1 VAGVESVR
9 ASLVRVFPKLRARRS
24 VHLVAFAV
32 MVAALAAY
40 FSTPRFLDILE
51 AKLYDLHFAL
61 RGPQE
66 AGDRIVVLAIDE
78 RSLATIGRWPW
89 RRSVLAEV
97 VERLSAAGARVIAL
111 DVLLSEP
118 EVSGELR
125 AARRLDE
132 RLGALRLRDTP
143 TGRVF
148 AGEVARLLE
157 DADADARLE
166 AAIRRSGRVILPVTF
181 ELVPEHDRLPSDAPE
196 PSGPAYR
203 SALMAFRHYEE
214 RGLYP
219 PPRARSVT
227 PPIPTLAAAAR
238 ELGHVTMLADQDG
251 STRWEAVVI
260 ELGGRYYPSLGVQAV
275 RVALGV
281 DPSAFRLDFGR
292 SLEVGDIV
300 APVDVRD
307 RSLLNYAGG
316 AGTFPHISAVDLL
329 QGRVAPESIRDRL
342 VFVGATALATYDLRV
357 TPVSPV
363 FPGVEKHANVAGNL
377 LSGQFLRRPGW
388 VALVEAS
395 GVILVP
401 FVLAWVLPRLRPVA
415 GISFGALLLVLLF
428 AASHVA
434 FRLGVWVPIL
444 YPLLTVFAG
453 LVTVTGFLYV
463 TEERKRLGIK
473 RAFQRF
479 VSPDVVERIADDPGA
494 LQFGGEARP
503 LTVLFA
509 DIRDFTGYTER
520 HSPQELVQILRE
532 YFTRMVE
539 QIQASQGTLDKFIGD
554 AVMAI
559 FGAPLAYPDHAERA
573 CRVALAMLAELEKL
587 RAKWVEEGREP
598 FRIGIGINTGEMVV
612 GNLGSE
618 QVFTYTAVGDGVNL
632 ASRLESLTKEFAV
645 PVIISE
651 ATYEAVRH
659 VFHGRFLGEVRVKGK
674 SVPAKIYALERE
686 PVARSRRVALT
697 GQVTVLDG
705 DVAVPAA
712 VENLS
717 LSGMAVHDL
726 ARDLPAARVV
736 QLRLRPLGVELE
748 VALEARVVWTQPGR
762 AGFTFMEPPAEA
774 RRALEALVGPGA
786 TDSQDGRSTAAEE
799 VPAGRGT

>member
-1 VAGVESVR
+1 MRAGLAMALAR
-9 ASLVRVFPKLRARRS
+9 LGARRS

-32 MVAALAAY
+32 MVGALTVY
-40 FSTPRFLDILE
+40 FGAKPRFLDILE
-51 AKLYDLHFAL
+51 AKLYDLHFGL
-61 RGPQE
+61 RGPHD

-89 RRSVLAEV
+89 PRTVLADV
-97 VERLSAAGARVIAL
+97 VDRLSAAGARVIAV

-132 RLGALRLRDTP
+132 RLGALRLAETP
-143 TGRVF
+143 AGRAF
-148 AGEVARLLE
+148 AGEIVRLLE
-157 DADADARLE
+157 EADADARLE
-166 AAIRRSGRVILPVTF
+166 AAIRRSGRVVLPVTF
-181 ELVPEHDRLPSDAPE
+181 DLVPERDRIPSDTPE
-196 PSGPAYR
+196 PSGPPHR

-219 PPRARSVT
+219 PPRARSA
-227 PPIPTLAAAAR
+227 TLPVPALATAAR
-238 ELGHVTMLADQDG
+238 ELGHVNMLADPDG

-281 DPSAFRLDFGR
+281 DAAAFRLDFGR
-292 SLEVGDIV
+292 SLEIGDIV
-300 APVDVRD
+300 APLDVRD

-316 AGTFPHISAVDLL
+316 AGTFPHVSAVDLL
-329 QGRVAPESIRDRL
+329 QGRVPPETIRDRV
-342 VFVGATALATYDLRV
+342 VFVGSTALATYDLRV

-377 LSGQFLRRPGW
+377 LNGRFLRRPGW

-401 FVLAWVLPRLRPVA
+401 FVLAWLLPRLRPAA
-415 GISFGALLLVLLF
+415 GIACGTLLLVLLF
-428 AASHVA
+428 AAAHMA
-434 FRLGVWVPIL
+434 FRLGVWVPVV
-444 YPLLTVFAG
+444 YPLLTALAG

-479 VSPDVVERIADDPGA
+479 VSPEVVERIADDPGA

-503 LTVLFA
+503 LTVVFS

-539 QIQASQGTLDKFIGD
+539 QIHANQGTLDKFIGD

-573 CRVALAMLAELEKL
+573 CRAALAMLAELETL
-587 RAKWVEEGREP
+587 RAKWTAEGREP

-632 ASRLESLTKEFAV
+632 ASRLESLTKEFGV

-651 ATYEAVRH
+651 TTYEAVRH

-674 SVPAKIYALERE
+674 SAPAKIYALERE
-686 PVARSRRVALT
+686 PAARSRRVTLT

-705 DVAVPAA
+705 DVLVPAA
-712 VENLS
+712 VSDLS

-726 ARDLPAARVV
+726 ARTLPAGRVV
-736 QLRLRPLGVELE
+736 QLRLRPSGGELE
-748 VALEARVVWTQPGR
+748 VSLEGRVVRTEPGR
-762 AGFTFMEPPAEA
+762 AAFTFIDPSVETQ
-774 RRALEALVGPGA
+774 RALEALVGPGTA
-786 TDSQDGRSTAAEE
+786 DPQHDRLPAAEE
-799 VPAGRGT
+799 VPARHGA